1 MFEPHQKK
9 YLERVWT
16 SQKDTGEAPSGFW
29 YWTVLALCGALML
42 VQPFPEFLVPQTAKL
57 VSMIYVVVNTLAL
70 SLMWWFASAEAVS
83 KWDLDKVFHRSLV
96 AMAVESGWRDG
107 IRYAIMLLLAA
118 GFVVTN
124 SLWAGA
130 VVMIWLVMKVELKH
144 RWRMILVHRLSEIPK
159 R

>member
-1 MFEPHQKK
+1 M
-9 YLERVWT
+9 
-16 SQKDTGEAPSGFW
+16 
-29 YWTVLALCGALML
+29 LA
-42 VQPFPEFLVPQTAKL
+42 QPFPEFLVPQTAKL